1 MAYTAKK
8 WETGNVIDADSLNHI
23 EQGIA
28 EGGTQGYSFWAA
40 TAAVT
45 ESKLTKEQL
54 PNSGAGVKTDDFVV
68 DINGDVYHIT
78 AVGDSDV
85 TVGSKLFSLKGPQGA
100 AGAKGDTGAAGAK
113 GDTGVGVASI
123 ALTKDVNGAITAG
136 TWTDTAQ
143 ASHAITI
150 TTASSGS

>member
-100 AGAKGDTGAAGAK
+100 AGAKGDTG
-113 GDTGVGVASI
+113 VGVASI
-123 ALTKDVNGAITAG
+123 ALTKDANGAITAG

>member
-28 EGGTQGYSFWAA
+28 EGGTQGYS
-40 TAAVT
+40 
-45 ESKLTKEQL
+45 
-54 PNSGAGVKTDDFVV
+54 AGVKTDDFVV

-100 AGAKGDTGAAGAK
+100 AGAKGDTG
-113 GDTGVGVASI
+113 VGVASI
-123 ALTKDVNGAITAG
+123 ALTKDANGAITAG